1 MALDNS
7 FLTRGLEDFRF
18 YSDEPEINAKYTD
31 EKVYQKLEEAYAHV
45 VAEINRNHTQ
55 PIVARFDVT
64 YVADQ
69 EAYALPYMIGSIY
82 AIYQL
87 SSTGNSKVFYHSQ
100 GRFNPWGRGVWAEGH
115 TLHILD
121 TAGID
126 ADDVI
131 KVEYLPSGTARLC
144 NGTVTV
150 DSTGLLATLGA
161 TPDTGTL
168 DTHSNAYAGSVFRIV
183 SDTDS
188 SYNYTQERTITAY
201 DNTTRI
207 CTLDVALSPNA
218 GDGVQ
223 SGTTK
228 YEIAPAIH
236 QGLDHAIALYQAML
250 IVGIEGEM
258 ARANFLRVAY
268 RDVIR
273 DLRLGAYYSNLQEAN
288 KLRSDT
294 NRRRRYRR
302 LG

>member
-1 MALDNS
+1 MALAGS
-7 FLTRGLEDFRF
+7 FLTRALADFRR
-18 YSDEPEINAKYTD
+18 YSDEPEINAKYID
-31 EKVYQKLEEAYAHV
+31 AIVYQKIEEAYAHV

-55 PIVARFDVT
+55 PVVARFDVT

-69 EAYALPYMIGSIY
+69 EVYALPYIVGSIY

-121 TAGID
+121 TVGID
-126 ADDVI
+126 PDDVI

-144 NGTVTV
+144 NGTVTI
-150 DSTGLLATLGA
+150 DSTGLLATLA
-161 TPDTGTL
+161 ASPDTGTL
-168 DTHSNAYAGSVFRIV
+168 DTHANAYAGSVFRIV
-183 SDTDS
+183 KDTEAA
-188 SYNYTQERTITAY
+188 YNYIQERTITAY
-201 DNTTRI
+201 NNTTRV
-207 CTLDVALSPNA
+207 CTLDVALSPNPN
-218 GDGVQ
+218 G
-223 SGTTK
+223 SGGPT
-228 YEIAPAIH
+228 YFEIAPQIH
-236 QGLDHAIALYQAML
+236 QGLDHAVALYQAML

-273 DLRLGAYYSNLQEAN
+273 DLRLGAYYSNLQECN